1 MKLRV
6 EVSLYPLKDNFI
18 PSIDDFISRLNRYEG
33 ITVWTNDL
41 STHIIGDYDKV
52 MEVFTKEMKTSFEE
66 KVKMVF
72 ITKFHSPG
80 S

>member
-6 EVSLYPLKDNFI
+6 EVSLYPLKDDFSPI
-18 PSIDDFISRLNRYEG
+18 IDDFITRLNRQEG

-41 STHIIGDYDKV
+41 STHIIGDYDRV
-52 MEVFTKEMKTSFEE
+52 MEVISAEMKISFEN
-66 KVKMVF
+66 KSKMVF
-72 ITKFHSPG
+72 VSKFHSPG